1 MKVAITCPSVMEK
14 KVTEKKKFLVE
25 VAWETC
31 NQVGGIYTVIRTK
44 VPAMVEKW
52 EQDYLLLGPYFTQTA
67 AAEFE
72 PLDID
77 LDTPVGRAIAWMRD
91 QGLSVHYGNW
101 LITGKPKIVLF
112 DIASLIQDVDVI
124 KGRIWENHKISTLG
138 VEELVNQTIV
148 FGELIRLFLGQLAT
162 ENKAKKD
169 LVVHFHEW
177 MASTCIPDLRKE
189 KVKISTVFTT
199 HATMLGRYLA
209 GNVPNFYDVLD
220 TFDWHKE
227 AKQYGIEA
235 QASFERAAAQKAD
248 VLTTVSDITAKECV
262 AFLGRIPELILPN
275 GLNIQRFAALHEHQN
290 LHSLYKKRI
299 SDFVMGHFFQNQPF
313 DLDQTLYLFTSGR
326 FEYSNK
332 GYDLTLDALE
342 ILNRKM
348 KESGS
353 RKTVI
358 MFFITKQPYH
368 SIDPEVLHSRAV
380 LDEIRE
386 NCQAIEKEVGEKL
399 FQASAASK
407 DLTLPNLNDFVD
419 EYWRLRL
426 RRTVQTWKTNS
437 RPKVVTHLLKQ
448 EDDIIR
454 NLHRTNLLN
463 NADDKVK
470 VVYHPDFIVSTN
482 PLFGLDYG
490 QFVRGCHL
498 GVFPSYYEPWGYTPL
513 ECMARGVPTVTS
525 DLSGFGDYMMQ
536 IMRDYEQWGVSVV
549 NRKTQ
554 NYQESAEQ
562 LANLLFKFVQQTQ
575 RDRITQRNRVE
586 SIADTF
592 DWSNLRG
599 YYDTAH
605 ELAIMKRRK

>member
-1 MKVAITCPSVMEK
+1 LRVAITCPSVMEK

-72 PLDID
+72 PLAID
-77 LDTPVGRAIAWMRD
+77 LETPVGRSIAWMRD
-91 QGLSVHYGNW
+91 QGLEVHYGNW

-112 DIASLIQDVDVI
+112 DIASLMKDVDAI

-138 VEELVNQTIV
+138 VEDLVNQTIV

-177 MASTCIPDLRKE
+177 MASTCLPDLRKD

-227 AKQYGIEA
+227 AKHYGIEA

-407 DLTLPNLNDFVD
+407 DLTLPDLNDFVD

-454 NLHRTNLLN
+454 NLHRTQLLN

-562 LANLLFKFVQQTQ
+562 LANLLFKFVQQSQ

-605 ELAIMKRRK
+605 ELAVMKRRK

>member
-1 MKVAITCPSVMEK
+1 MEK
-14 KVTEKKKFLVE
+14 TVRKPIEKKKFLIE

-44 VPAMVEKW
+44 VPSMVEKW
-52 EQDYLLLGPYFTQTA
+52 GNDYLLLGPYFAQTA

-72 PLDID
+72 PLPVTDE
-77 LDTPVGRAIAWMRD
+77 TPLERTILWMRE
-91 QGLSVHYGNW
+91 QGLTVYYGNW

-112 DIASLIQDVDVI
+112 DFASIYDQVNAI
-124 KGRIWENHKISTLG
+124 KGRIWDNHKISTLG
-138 VEELVNQTIV
+138 VEELVNQTIAL
-148 FGELIRLFLGQLAT
+148 GEMIRLFLGQLAQ
-162 ENKAKKD
+162 ENKSKTNI
-169 LVVHFHEW
+169 VVHFHEW
-177 MASTCIPDLRKE
+177 MAATCLPDLKKE
-189 KVKISTVFTT
+189 KIKISTVFTT

-209 GNVPNFYDVLD
+209 GNVPNFYDVID
-220 TFDWHKE
+220 RFDWHKE
-227 AKQYGIEA
+227 AKHYGIEA
-235 QASFERAAAQKAD
+235 QACFERAAAQKAD
-248 VLTTVSDITAKECV
+248 VLTTVSDITAKECQY
-262 AFLGRIPELILPN
+262 FLGRIPELILPN

-290 LHSLYKKRI
+290 LHSKYKKSI

-326 FEYSNK
+326 FEYTNK
-332 GYDLTLDALE
+332 GYDLTLDALK
-342 ILNRKM
+342 ILNKKM
-348 KESGS
+348 KEAGS
-353 RKTVI
+353 KKTVV

-386 NCQAIEKEVGEKL
+386 NCSAIEKEVGEKL
-399 FQASAASK
+399 FQASASSK
-407 DLTLPNLNDFVD
+407 DLTLPDLNQFVD
-419 EYWRLRL
+419 EYWRMRL

-437 RPKVVTHLLKQ
+437 KPKVVTHLLKQ

-454 NLHRTNLLN
+454 NLQRTGLMN
-463 NADDKVK
+463 NADDQVK
-470 VVYHPDFIVSTN
+470 IVYHPDFIVSTN

-513 ECMARGVPTVTS
+513 ECMARGVPTMTS

-554 NYQESAEQ
+554 NYEESAEQ
-562 LANLLFKFVQQTQ
+562 LANLLFKFVQQSQ

-592 DWSNLRG
+592 DWSNLRS

-605 ELAIMKRRK
+605 ELAVLKRVK

>member
-1 MKVAITCPSVMEK
+1 MER

-72 PLDID
+72 PLAID
-77 LDTPVGRAIAWMRD
+77 VETPVGRAIAWMRA
-91 QGLSVHYGNW
+91 QGMGVHYGNW

-112 DIASLIQDVDVI
+112 DLASLMKEVDIV

-138 VEELVNQTIV
+138 VEDLVNQTII
-148 FGELIRLFLGQLAT
+148 FGELIRLFLSQLAV

-169 LVVHFHEW
+169 IIVHFHEW

-227 AKQYGIEA
+227 AKHYGIEA

-407 DLTLPNLNDFVD
+407 DLTLPDLNDFVG

-426 RRTVQTWKTNS
+426 RRTVQTWKTNA

-454 NLHRTNLLN
+454 NLHRTQLLN
-463 NADDKVK
+463 HAEDKVK

-562 LANLLFKFVQQTQ
+562 LANLLFKFVQQSQ
-575 RDRITQRNRVE
+575 RDRIMQRNRVE

-605 ELAIMKRRK
+605 ELAVMKRRK

>member
-1 MKVAITCPSVMEK
+1 MEK
-14 KVTEKKKFLVE
+14 KATNKKKFLVE

-72 PLDID
+72 PLAID
-77 LDTPVGRAIAWMRD
+77 EETAVGQTISWMRNL
-91 QGLSVHYGNW
+91 GLDVHYGNW

-112 DIASLIQDVDVI
+112 DIASLMKDVDEI
-124 KGRIWENHKISTLG
+124 KGRIWENHKISTLD
-138 VEELVNQTIV
+138 VEDLVNQTIV
-148 FGELIRLFLGQLAT
+148 FGELIRLFLSQLAT

-169 LVVHFHEW
+169 IIVHFHEW
-177 MASTCIPDLRKE
+177 MASTCLPDLRKE
-189 KVKISTVFTT
+189 KVKIATVFTT

-220 TFDWHKE
+220 KFDWLKE
-227 AKQYGIEA
+227 AKHYGIEA

-313 DLDQTLYLFTSGR
+313 DLEQTLYLFTSGR

-407 DLTLPNLNDFVD
+407 DLSLPDLNDFVN

-426 RRTVQTWKTNS
+426 RRTVQTWKTNA

-454 NLHRTNLLN
+454 NLHRTKLLN
-463 NADDKVK
+463 NEEDKVK

-562 LANLLFKFVQQTQ
+562 LANLLFKFVQQSQ

-605 ELAIMKRRK
+605 ELAVLKKRK

>member
-1 MKVAITCPSVMEK
+1 MEK
-14 KVTEKKKFLVE
+14 TVRKPVEKKKFLIE

-44 VPAMVEKW
+44 VPSMVEKW
-52 EQDYLLLGPYFTQTA
+52 GNDYLLLGPYFAQTA

-72 PLDID
+72 PL
-77 LDTPVGRAIAWMRD
+77 PVGDETPLERAILWMRE
-91 QGLSVHYGNW
+91 QGLTVHYGNW

-112 DIASLIQDVDVI
+112 DFASIYDQVNAI
-124 KGRIWENHKISTLG
+124 KGRIWDNHKISTLG
-138 VEELVNQTIV
+138 VEELVNQTIAL
-148 FGELIRLFLGQLAT
+148 GEMIRLFLGQLAQ
-162 ENKAKKD
+162 ENKSKTNI
-169 LVVHFHEW
+169 VVHFHEW
-177 MASTCIPDLRKE
+177 MAATCLPDLKKE

-209 GNVPNFYDVLD
+209 GNVPNFYDVID
-220 TFDWHKE
+220 RFDWHKE
-227 AKQYGIEA
+227 AKHYGIEA
-235 QASFERAAAQKAD
+235 QACFERAAAQKAD
-248 VLTTVSDITAKECV
+248 VLTTVSDITAKECQY
-262 AFLGRIPELILPN
+262 FLGRIPELILPN

-290 LHSLYKKRI
+290 LHSKYKKSI

-326 FEYSNK
+326 FEYTNK
-332 GYDLTLDALE
+332 GYDLTLDALK
-342 ILNRKM
+342 ILNKKM
-348 KESGS
+348 KEAGS
-353 RKTVI
+353 KKTVV

-386 NCQAIEKEVGEKL
+386 NCSAIEKEVGEKL
-399 FQASAASK
+399 FQASASSK
-407 DLTLPNLNDFVD
+407 DLTLPDLNQFVD
-419 EYWRLRL
+419 EYWRMRL

-437 RPKVVTHLLKQ
+437 KPKVVTHLLKQ

-454 NLHRTNLLN
+454 NLQRTGLLN

-470 VVYHPDFIVSTN
+470 IVYHPEFIVSTN

-562 LANLLFKFVQQTQ
+562 LANLLFKFVQQSQ

-592 DWSNLRG
+592 DWSNLRS

-605 ELAIMKRRK
+605 ELAVLKRVK

>member
-1 MKVAITCPSVMEK
+1 MEK
-14 KVTEKKKFLVE
+14 AVKKSRTKKKFLIE
-25 VAWETC
+25 AAWETC

-52 EQDYLLLGPYFTQTA
+52 GDDYALIGPYFPQTA

-72 PLDID
+72 PLQVTDE
-77 LDTPVGRAIAWMRD
+77 TPLERAVSFVRK
-91 QGLSVHYGNW
+91 QGFDVHYGYW
-101 LITGKPKIVLF
+101 LITGKPKIILF
-112 DIASLIQDVDVI
+112 DINSIIAKVNDI
-124 KGRIWENHKISTLG
+124 KGRLWLDHKISTLG
-138 VEELVNQTIV
+138 AEELVNQTIAL
-148 FGELIRLFLGQLAT
+148 GELIRYFLSQLT
-162 ENKAKKD
+162 IEFNGKTD

-177 MASTCIPDLRKE
+177 MASTCLPDLKKQ

-209 GNVPNFYDVLD
+209 GNVPNFYDVID
-220 TFDWHKE
+220 TFNWHKE
-227 AKQYGIEA
+227 AIHYGIEA
-235 QASFERAAAQKAD
+235 QATFERMAAQKAD
-248 VLTTVSDITAKECV
+248 VLTTVSDITAKECQY
-262 AFLGRIPELILPN
+262 FLGRIPELILPN

-290 LHSLYKKRI
+290 LHSKYKKSI
-299 SDFVMGHFFQNQPF
+299 SEFVMGHFFQNQPF
-313 DLDQTLYLFTSGR
+313 ELDQTLYFFTSGR

-332 GYDLTLDALE
+332 GYDLCIDALAR
-342 ILNRKM
+342 LNHKM

-353 RKTVI
+353 KKTVV
-358 MFFITKQPYH
+358 MFFITRQPYH

-386 NCQAIEKEVGEKL
+386 NCEAIEKEVGDKL
-399 FQASAASK
+399 FLASASSN
-407 DLTLPNLNDFVD
+407 DLSLPDLNQFVD
-419 EYWRLRL
+419 EYWRMRL
-426 RRTVQTWKTNS
+426 RRTVQTWKTNKL
-437 RPKVVTHLLKQ
+437 PKIVTHLLKN

-454 NLHRTNLLN
+454 NLHRTQLLN
-463 NADDKVK
+463 KPDDKVK
-470 VVYHPDFIVSTN
+470 IVYHPDFVVSTN

-549 NRKTQ
+549 NRKSQ
-554 NYQESAEQ
+554 SYDEAAEQ
-562 LANLLFKFVQQTQ
+562 LANQLFKFVQQGQ
-575 RDRITQRNRVE
+575 RERILQRNRVE

-592 DWSNLRG
+592 DWSNLRS

-605 ELAIMKRRK
+605 ELAGMKSKK

>member
-1 MKVAITCPSVMEK
+1 MEK
-14 KVTEKKKFLVE
+14 TVRKPIEKKKFLIE

-44 VPAMVEKW
+44 VPSMVEKW
-52 EQDYLLLGPYFTQTA
+52 GNDYLLLGPYFAQTA

-72 PLDID
+72 ALPVTDETPLE
-77 LDTPVGRAIAWMRD
+77 RAILWMRE
-91 QGLSVHYGNW
+91 QGLTVYYGNW

-112 DIASLIQDVDVI
+112 DFASIYDQVNAI
-124 KGRIWENHKISTLG
+124 KGRIWDNHKISTLG
-138 VEELVNQTIV
+138 VEELVNQTIAL
-148 FGELIRLFLGQLAT
+148 GEMIRLFLGQLAQ
-162 ENKAKKD
+162 ENKSKTNI
-169 LVVHFHEW
+169 VVHFHEW
-177 MASTCIPDLRKE
+177 MAATCLPDLKKE

-209 GNVPNFYDVLD
+209 GNVPNFYDVID
-220 TFDWHKE
+220 RFDWHKE
-227 AKQYGIEA
+227 AKHYGIEA
-235 QASFERAAAQKAD
+235 QACFERAAAQKAD
-248 VLTTVSDITAKECV
+248 VLTTVSDITAKECQY
-262 AFLGRIPELILPN
+262 FLGRIPELILPN

-290 LHSLYKKRI
+290 LHSKYKKSI

-326 FEYSNK
+326 FEYTNK
-332 GYDLTLDALE
+332 GYDLTLDALK
-342 ILNRKM
+342 ILNKKM
-348 KESGS
+348 KEAGS
-353 RKTVI
+353 KKTVV

-386 NCQAIEKEVGEKL
+386 NCLAIEKEVGEKL
-399 FQASAASK
+399 FQASASSK
-407 DLTLPNLNDFVD
+407 DLTLPDLNQFVD
-419 EYWRLRL
+419 EYWRMRL

-437 RPKVVTHLLKQ
+437 KPKVVTHLLKQ

-454 NLHRTNLLN
+454 NLQRTGLMN
-463 NADDKVK
+463 NADDQVK
-470 VVYHPDFIVSTN
+470 IVYHPDFIVSTN

-554 NYQESAEQ
+554 NYEESAEQ
-562 LANLLFKFVQQTQ
+562 LASLLFKFVQQSQ

-592 DWSNLRG
+592 DWSNLRS

-605 ELAIMKRRK
+605 ELAVLKRVK

>member
-1 MKVAITCPSVMEK
+1 MEK
-14 KVTEKKKFLVE
+14 KATNKKKFLVE

-72 PLDID
+72 PLAID
-77 LDTPVGRAIAWMRD
+77 EETAVGQTISWMRNL
-91 QGLSVHYGNW
+91 GLEVHYGNW

-112 DIASLIQDVDVI
+112 DIASLMKDVDEI

-138 VEELVNQTIV
+138 VEDLVNQTVV
-148 FGELIRLFLGQLAT
+148 FGEMIRLFLSQLAT

-169 LVVHFHEW
+169 IIVHFHEW
-177 MASTCIPDLRKE
+177 MASTCLPDLRKE
-189 KVKISTVFTT
+189 KVKIATVFTT

-220 TFDWHKE
+220 KFDWLKE
-227 AKQYGIEA
+227 AKHYGIEA

-407 DLTLPNLNDFVD
+407 DLSLPDLNDFVN

-426 RRTVQTWKTNS
+426 RRTVQTWKTNA

-463 NADDKVK
+463 NEEDKVK

-562 LANLLFKFVQQTQ
+562 LANLLFKFVQQSQ

-605 ELAIMKRRK
+605 ELAVLKKRK

>member
-1 MKVAITCPSVMEK
+1 MEK
-14 KVTEKKKFLVE
+14 TVRKPIEKKKFLIE

-44 VPAMVEKW
+44 VPSMVEKW
-52 EQDYLLLGPYFTQTA
+52 GNDYLLLGPYFAQTA

-72 PLDID
+72 PLPVTDE
-77 LDTPVGRAIAWMRD
+77 TPLERTILWMRE
-91 QGLSVHYGNW
+91 QGLKVYYGNW

-112 DIASLIQDVDVI
+112 DFVSIYDQVNAI
-124 KGRIWENHKISTLG
+124 KGRIWDNHKISTLG
-138 VEELVNQTIV
+138 VEELVNQTIAL
-148 FGELIRLFLGQLAT
+148 GEMIRLFLGQLAQ
-162 ENKAKKD
+162 ENKSKTNI
-169 LVVHFHEW
+169 VVHFHEW
-177 MASTCIPDLRKE
+177 MAATCLPDLKKE

-209 GNVPNFYDVLD
+209 GNVPNFYDVID
-220 TFDWHKE
+220 RFDWHKE
-227 AKQYGIEA
+227 AKHYGIEA
-235 QASFERAAAQKAD
+235 QACFERAAAQKAD
-248 VLTTVSDITAKECV
+248 VLTTVSDITAKECQY
-262 AFLGRIPELILPN
+262 FLGRIPELILPN

-290 LHSLYKKRI
+290 LHSKYKKSI

-326 FEYSNK
+326 FEYTNK
-332 GYDLTLDALE
+332 GYDLTLDALK
-342 ILNRKM
+342 ILNKKM
-348 KESGS
+348 KEAGS
-353 RKTVI
+353 KKTVV

-386 NCQAIEKEVGEKL
+386 NCSAIEKEVGEKL
-399 FQASAASK
+399 FQASASSK
-407 DLTLPNLNDFVD
+407 DLTLPDLNQFVD
-419 EYWRLRL
+419 EYWRMRL

-437 RPKVVTHLLKQ
+437 KPKVVTHLLKQ

-454 NLHRTNLLN
+454 NLQSTGLMN
-463 NADDKVK
+463 NADDQVK
-470 VVYHPDFIVSTN
+470 IVYHPDFIVSTN

-554 NYQESAEQ
+554 NYEESAEQ
-562 LANLLFKFVQQTQ
+562 LANLLFKFVQQSQ

-592 DWSNLRG
+592 DWSNLRS

-605 ELAIMKRRK
+605 ELAVLKRVK

>member
-1 MKVAITCPSVMEK
+1 MER

-72 PLDID
+72 PLAID
-77 LDTPVGRAIAWMRD
+77 VETPVGRAIAWMRA
-91 QGLSVHYGNW
+91 QGMEVHYGNW

-112 DIASLIQDVDVI
+112 DLASLMKEVDIV

-138 VEELVNQTIV
+138 VEDLVNQTII
-148 FGELIRLFLGQLAT
+148 FGELIRLFLSQLAI

-169 LVVHFHEW
+169 IIVHFHEW

-227 AKQYGIEA
+227 AKHYGIEA

-407 DLTLPNLNDFVD
+407 DLTLPDLNDFVG

-426 RRTVQTWKTNS
+426 RRTVQTWKTNA

-454 NLHRTNLLN
+454 NLHRTQLLN
-463 NADDKVK
+463 HAEDKVK

-562 LANLLFKFVQQTQ
+562 LANLLFKFVQQSQ
-575 RDRITQRNRVE
+575 RDRIMQRNRVE

-605 ELAIMKRRK
+605 ELAVMKRRK

>member
-1 MKVAITCPSVMEK
+1 MER

-72 PLDID
+72 PLAID
-77 LDTPVGRAIAWMRD
+77 LETPVGRAVDWMRA
-91 QGLSVHYGNW
+91 QGMEVHYGNW

-112 DIASLIQDVDVI
+112 DLASLMNEVDII

-138 VEELVNQTIV
+138 VEDLVNQTIV
-148 FGELIRLFLGQLAT
+148 FGELIRLFLSQLAV

-169 LVVHFHEW
+169 IIVHFHEW

-220 TFDWHKE
+220 TFDWSKE
-227 AKQYGIEA
+227 AKHYGIEA

-275 GLNIQRFAALHEHQN
+275 GLNIQRFAAIHEHQN

-407 DLTLPNLNDFVD
+407 DLTLPDLNDFVG

-426 RRTVQTWKTNS
+426 RRTVQTWKTNA

-454 NLHRTNLLN
+454 NLHRTQLLN
-463 NADDKVK
+463 HADDKVK

-562 LANLLFKFVQQTQ
+562 LANLLFKFVQQSQ
-575 RDRITQRNRVE
+575 RDRIMQRNRVE

-605 ELAIMKRRK
+605 ELAVMKRRK

>member
-1 MKVAITCPSVMEK
+1 
-14 KVTEKKKFLVE
+14 
-25 VAWETC
+25 
-31 NQVGGIYTVIRTK
+31 
-44 VPAMVEKW
+44 
-52 EQDYLLLGPYFTQTA
+52 
-67 AAEFE
+67 
-72 PLDID
+72 
-77 LDTPVGRAIAWMRD
+77 
-91 QGLSVHYGNW
+91 
-101 LITGKPKIVLF
+101 
-112 DIASLIQDVDVI
+112 
-124 KGRIWENHKISTLG
+124 
-138 VEELVNQTIV
+138 
-148 FGELIRLFLGQLAT
+148 LAV

-169 LVVHFHEW
+169 LIVHFHEW

-189 KVKISTVFTT
+189 KVKVSTVFTT

-227 AKQYGIEA
+227 AKHYGIEA

-348 KESGS
+348 KEAGS

-407 DLTLPNLNDFVD
+407 DLTLPDLNDFVD

-454 NLHRTNLLN
+454 NLHRTQLLN
-463 NADDKVK
+463 NAEDKVK

-554 NYQESAEQ
+554 TYGESAEQ
-562 LANLLFKFVQQTQ
+562 LASLLFKFVQQSQ

-605 ELAIMKRRK
+605 ELAVMKRRK

>member
-1 MKVAITCPSVMEK
+1 LI
-14 KVTEKKKFLVE
+14 E

-44 VPAMVEKW
+44 VPSMVEKW
-52 EQDYLLLGPYFTQTA
+52 GNDYTLLGPYFAQTA

-72 PLDID
+72 ALDVSDESPLERSI
-77 LDTPVGRAIAWMRD
+77 LWMRE
-91 QGLSVHYGNW
+91 QGLTVYYGNW

-112 DIASLIQDVDVI
+112 DFASMYKQVDKI
-124 KGRIWENHKISTLG
+124 KGRIWDNHKISTLG
-138 VEELVNQTIV
+138 VEELVNQTIAL
-148 FGELIRLFLGQLAT
+148 GEMIRLFLSQLAL
-162 ENKAKKD
+162 ENKAKSNII
-169 LVVHFHEW
+169 VHFHEW
-177 MASTCIPDLRKE
+177 MAATCLPDLKKE

-209 GNVPNFYDVLD
+209 GNVPNFYDVID
-220 TFDWHKE
+220 HFDWLKE
-227 AKQYGIEA
+227 AKHYGIEA
-235 QASFERAAAQKAD
+235 QACFERAAAQKAD
-248 VLTTVSDITAKECV
+248 VLTTVSDITAKECQY
-262 AFLGRIPELILPN
+262 FLGRIPELILPN

-290 LHSLYKKRI
+290 LHSKYKKSI

-313 DLDQTLYLFTSGR
+313 DLEQTLYLFTSGR
-326 FEYSNK
+326 FEYTNK
-332 GYDLTLDALE
+332 GYDLTLDALQ
-342 ILNRKM
+342 ILNKKM
-348 KESGS
+348 KEAGS
-353 RKTVI
+353 KKTVV

-386 NCQAIEKEVGEKL
+386 NCSAIEKEVGEKL
-399 FQASAASK
+399 FQASASSN
-407 DLTLPNLNDFVD
+407 DLTLPDLNTFVD
-419 EYWRLRL
+419 EYWRMRL

-437 RPKVVTHLLKQ
+437 KPKVVTHLLKQ

-454 NLHRTNLLN
+454 NLQRTGLMN
-463 NADDKVK
+463 NAEDKVK
-470 VVYHPDFIVSTN
+470 IVYHPDFIVSTN

-562 LANLLFKFVQQTQ
+562 LANLLFKFVQQSQ

-592 DWSNLRG
+592 DWSNLRS

-605 ELAIMKRRK
+605 ELAVLKRVK

>member
-1 MKVAITCPSVMEK
+1 MEK
-14 KVTEKKKFLVE
+14 TVRKPIEKKKFLIE

-44 VPAMVEKW
+44 VPSMVEKW
-52 EQDYLLLGPYFTQTA
+52 GNDYLLLGPYFAQTA

-72 PLDID
+72 PLPVTDE
-77 LDTPVGRAIAWMRD
+77 TPLERTILWMRE
-91 QGLSVHYGNW
+91 QGLKVYYGNW

-112 DIASLIQDVDVI
+112 DFASIYDQVNAI
-124 KGRIWENHKISTLG
+124 KGRIWDNHKISTLG
-138 VEELVNQTIV
+138 VEELVNQTIAL
-148 FGELIRLFLGQLAT
+148 GEMIRLFLGQLAQ
-162 ENKAKKD
+162 ENKSKTNI
-169 LVVHFHEW
+169 VVHFHEW
-177 MASTCIPDLRKE
+177 MAATCLPDLKKE

-209 GNVPNFYDVLD
+209 GNVPNFYDVID
-220 TFDWHKE
+220 RFDWHKE
-227 AKQYGIEA
+227 AKHYGIEA
-235 QASFERAAAQKAD
+235 QACFERAAAQKAD
-248 VLTTVSDITAKECV
+248 VLTTVSDITAKECQY
-262 AFLGRIPELILPN
+262 FLGRIPELILPN

-290 LHSLYKKRI
+290 LHSKYKKSI

-326 FEYSNK
+326 FEYTNK
-332 GYDLTLDALE
+332 GYDLTLDALK
-342 ILNRKM
+342 ILNKKM
-348 KESGS
+348 KEAGS
-353 RKTVI
+353 KKTVV

-386 NCQAIEKEVGEKL
+386 NCSAIEKEVGEKL
-399 FQASAASK
+399 FQASASSK
-407 DLTLPNLNDFVD
+407 DLTLPDLNQFVD
-419 EYWRLRL
+419 EYWRMRL

-437 RPKVVTHLLKQ
+437 KPKVVTHLLKQ

-454 NLHRTNLLN
+454 NLQRTGLMN
-463 NADDKVK
+463 NADDQVK
-470 VVYHPDFIVSTN
+470 IVYHPDFIVSTN

-513 ECMARGVPTVTS
+513 ECMARGVPTMTS

-554 NYQESAEQ
+554 NYEESAEQ
-562 LANLLFKFVQQTQ
+562 LANLLFKFVQQSQ

-592 DWSNLRG
+592 DWSNLRS

-605 ELAIMKRRK
+605 ELAVLKRVK

>member
-1 MKVAITCPSVMEK
+1 MIKEK
-14 KVTEKKKFLVE
+14 TTKKAAEKGKLLIE
-25 VAWETC
+25 VAWEAC

-44 VPAMVEKW
+44 VPSMVEKW
-52 EQDYLLLGPYFTQTA
+52 GDDYLLLGPYFTQTA

-72 PLDID
+72 PLTITDS
-77 LDTPVGRAIAWMRD
+77 TPIERTIQWMRKEGYD
-91 QGLSVHYGNW
+91 VHYGNW

-112 DIASLIQDVDVI
+112 DIKSIYANVDTI
-124 KGRIWENHKISTLG
+124 KGRIWQDHKISTLG
-138 VEELVNQTIV
+138 AEDLVSQTV
-148 FGELIRLFLGQLAT
+148 ALGELIRIFLTQFAI
-162 ENKAKKD
+162 EVNNKKD
-169 LVVHFHEW
+169 IVVHFHEW
-177 MASTCIPDLRKE
+177 MASTCLPDLKKS

-209 GNVPNFYDVLD
+209 GNIPNFYDVID
-220 TFDWHKE
+220 SFDWAKE
-227 AKQYGIEA
+227 AKHYGIEA
-235 QASFERAAAQKAD
+235 QATFERFAAQKAD
-248 VLTTVSDITAKECV
+248 VLTTVSDITAKECQY
-262 AFLGRIPELILPN
+262 FLGRIPEIILPN

-290 LHSLYKKRI
+290 LHSKYKESI
-299 SDFVMGHFFQNQPF
+299 SDFVMGHFFPNQPF
-313 DLDQTLYLFTSGR
+313 DLEQTLYFFTSGR

-332 GYDLTLDALE
+332 GYDMTLDALE

-348 KESGS
+348 KEAGS
-353 RKTVI
+353 KKTII

-386 NCQAIEKEVGEKL
+386 NCHSIEKEVGDKL
-399 FQASAASK
+399 FQASAASNDMQLP
-407 DLTLPNLNDFVD
+407 DLNQFVD
-419 EYWRLRL
+419 ECWRLRL
-426 RRTVQTWKTNS
+426 RRTVQTWKSQN

-454 NLHRTNLLN
+454 NLHRTQLLN
-463 NADDKVK
+463 NAEDKVK
-470 VVYHPDFIVSTN
+470 IVYHPDFIVSTN

-498 GVFPSYYEPWGYTPL
+498 GVFPSYDERWGYTPL

-536 IMRDYEQWGVSVV
+536 IMHDYEQWGVGVV
-549 NRKTQ
+549 NRKSQT
-554 NYQESAEQ
+554 YQEAAEQ
-562 LANLLFKFVQQTQ
+562 LANFLFKFVQQSQ
-575 RDRITQRNRVE
+575 RDRIMQRNRVE

-592 DWSNLRG
+592 DWSNLRS

-605 ELAIMKRRK
+605 ELAVLKKRK

>member
-1 MKVAITCPSVMEK
+1 MER

-72 PLDID
+72 PLAID
-77 LDTPVGRAIAWMRD
+77 LETPVGRAVDWMRA
-91 QGLSVHYGNW
+91 QGMEVHYGNW

-112 DIASLIQDVDVI
+112 DLASLMNEVDII

-148 FGELIRLFLGQLAT
+148 FGELIRLFLSQLAV

-169 LVVHFHEW
+169 VIVHFHEW
-177 MASTCIPDLRKE
+177 MASTCIPDLRKD

-220 TFDWHKE
+220 TFDWSKE
-227 AKQYGIEA
+227 AKHYGIEA

-275 GLNIQRFAALHEHQN
+275 GLNIQRFAAIHEHQN

-407 DLTLPNLNDFVD
+407 DLTLPDLNDFVG

-426 RRTVQTWKTNS
+426 RRTVQTWKTNA

-454 NLHRTNLLN
+454 NLHRTQLLN
-463 NADDKVK
+463 HAEDKVK

-562 LANLLFKFVQQTQ
+562 LANLLFKFVQQSQ
-575 RDRITQRNRVE
+575 RDRIMQRNRVE

-605 ELAIMKRRK
+605 ELAVMKRRK

>member
-1 MKVAITCPSVMEK
+1 MEK
-14 KVTEKKKFLVE
+14 KATNKKKFLVE

-72 PLDID
+72 PLAID
-77 LDTPVGRAIAWMRD
+77 EETAVGQTISWMRNL
-91 QGLSVHYGNW
+91 GLEVHYGNW

-112 DIASLIQDVDVI
+112 DIASLMKDVDEI
-124 KGRIWENHKISTLG
+124 KGRIWENHKISTLD
-138 VEELVNQTIV
+138 VEDLVNQTIV
-148 FGELIRLFLGQLAT
+148 FGELIRLFLSQLAT

-169 LVVHFHEW
+169 IIVHFHEW

-189 KVKISTVFTT
+189 KVKIATVFTT

-220 TFDWHKE
+220 KFDWLKE
-227 AKQYGIEA
+227 AKHYGIEA

-313 DLDQTLYLFTSGR
+313 DLEQTLYLFTSGR

-407 DLTLPNLNDFVD
+407 DLSLPDLNDFVN

-426 RRTVQTWKTNS
+426 RRTVQTWKTNA

-463 NADDKVK
+463 NEEDKVK

-562 LANLLFKFVQQTQ
+562 LANLLFKFVQQSQ

-605 ELAIMKRRK
+605 ELAVLKKRK

>member
-1 MKVAITCPSVMEK
+1 MER

-72 PLDID
+72 PLAID
-77 LDTPVGRAIAWMRD
+77 LETPVGRAVEWMRA
-91 QGLSVHYGNW
+91 QGMEVHYGNW

-112 DIASLIQDVDVI
+112 DLASLMNEVDII

-148 FGELIRLFLGQLAT
+148 FGELIRLFLSQLAV

-169 LVVHFHEW
+169 IIVHFHEW

-220 TFDWHKE
+220 TFDWSKE
-227 AKQYGIEA
+227 AKHYGIEA

-407 DLTLPNLNDFVD
+407 DLTLPDLNDFVG

-426 RRTVQTWKTNS
+426 RRTVQTWKTNA

-454 NLHRTNLLN
+454 NLHRTQLLN
-463 NADDKVK
+463 HADDKVK

-562 LANLLFKFVQQTQ
+562 LANLLFKFVQQSQ

-605 ELAIMKRRK
+605 ELAVLKKRK

>member
-1 MKVAITCPSVMEK
+1 MEK
-14 KVTEKKKFLVE
+14 KVVEKKKFLVE

-44 VPAMVEKW
+44 VPSMVEKW
-52 EQDYLLLGPYFTQTA
+52 GDDYLLLGPYFPQTA

-72 PLDID
+72 ALPLTEE
-77 LDTPVGRAIAWMRD
+77 TPVERAILAMRD
-91 QGLSVHYGNW
+91 LGLQVHYGNW

-112 DIASLIQDVDVI
+112 DIASMYDQVDII
-124 KGRIWENHKISTLG
+124 KGRIWDNHKISTLG
-138 VEELVNQTIV
+138 VEELVNQTIA
-148 FGELIRLFLGQLAT
+148 FGELIRIFLSNLAG

-169 LVVHFHEW
+169 IVVHFHEW
-177 MASTCIPDLRKE
+177 MAATCLPDLKKD

-220 TFDWHKE
+220 NFHWHKE
-227 AKQYGIEA
+227 AIHYGIEA

-275 GLNIQRFAALHEHQN
+275 GLNIQRFAAMHEHQN

-299 SDFVMGHFFQNQPF
+299 SDFVMGHFFQNQAF

-332 GYDLTLDALE
+332 GYDITLDALE

-348 KESGS
+348 KEVGS
-353 RKTVI
+353 KKTVI

-386 NCQAIEKEVGEKL
+386 NCQAIQKEVGEKL
-399 FQASAASK
+399 FEAAASSN
-407 DLTLPNLNDFVD
+407 DLQLPDLNQFVD

-426 RRTVQTWKTNS
+426 RRTVQTWKTKS

-454 NLHRTNLLN
+454 NLHRTQLLN

-554 NYQESAEQ
+554 NYQASAEQ
-562 LANLLFKFVQQTQ
+562 LANMLFKFTQQSQ

-605 ELAIMKRRK
+605 ELAVIKKRK

>member
-1 MKVAITCPSVMEK
+1 MEK

-72 PLDID
+72 PLAID
-77 LDTPVGRAIAWMRD
+77 LETPVGRAIAWMRD
-91 QGLSVHYGNW
+91 QGLDVHYGNW

-112 DIASLIQDVDVI
+112 DIASLLKDVDAI

-138 VEELVNQTIV
+138 VEDLVNQTIV

-177 MASTCIPDLRKE
+177 MASTCIPDLRKD

-227 AKQYGIEA
+227 AKHYGIEA

-407 DLTLPNLNDFVD
+407 DLTLPDLNDFVD

-454 NLHRTNLLN
+454 NLHRTQLLN
-463 NADDKVK
+463 NAEDKVK

-562 LANLLFKFVQQTQ
+562 LANLLFKFVQQSQ

-605 ELAIMKRRK
+605 ELAVMKRRK

>member
-1 MKVAITCPSVMEK
+1 MEK

-72 PLDID
+72 PLPID
-77 LDTPVGRAIAWMRD
+77 LETPVGRAIDSLRAE
-91 QGLSVHYGNW
+91 GLEIHYGNW

-112 DIASLIQDVDVI
+112 DIASLIKDVDVI

-148 FGELIRLFLGQLAT
+148 FGELIRLFLSQLAA

-169 LVVHFHEW
+169 IIVHFHEW
-177 MASTCIPDLRKE
+177 MASTCLPDLRKD
-189 KVKISTVFTT
+189 KVKVATVFTT

-227 AKQYGIEA
+227 AKHYGIEA

-275 GLNIQRFAALHEHQN
+275 GLNIQRFAAVHEHQN

-407 DLTLPNLNDFVD
+407 DLTLPDLNEFVG

-426 RRTVQTWKTNS
+426 RRTVQTWKTNA

-454 NLHRTNLLN
+454 NLHRTQLLN
-463 NADDKVK
+463 HADDKVK

-549 NRKTQ
+549 NRKSQ
-554 NYQESAEQ
+554 NYQESANQ
-562 LANLLFKFVQQTQ
+562 LANLLFKFVQQSQ
-575 RDRITQRNRVE
+575 RDRIMQRNRVE

-605 ELAIMKRRK
+605 ELAVMKRRK

>member
-1 MKVAITCPSVMEK
+1 MAATC
-14 KVTEKKKFLVE
+14 L
-25 VAWETC
+25 
-31 NQVGGIYTVIRTK
+31 
-44 VPAMVEKW
+44 
-52 EQDYLLLGPYFTQTA
+52 
-67 AAEFE
+67 
-72 PLDID
+72 
-77 LDTPVGRAIAWMRD
+77 
-91 QGLSVHYGNW
+91 
-101 LITGKPKIVLF
+101 
-112 DIASLIQDVDVI
+112 
-124 KGRIWENHKISTLG
+124 
-138 VEELVNQTIV
+138 
-148 FGELIRLFLGQLAT
+148 
-162 ENKAKKD
+162 
-169 LVVHFHEW
+169 
-177 MASTCIPDLRKE
+177 PDLKKE

-209 GNVPNFYDVLD
+209 GNVPNFYDVID
-220 TFDWHKE
+220 RFDWHKE
-227 AKQYGIEA
+227 AKHYGIEA
-235 QASFERAAAQKAD
+235 QACFERAAAQKAD
-248 VLTTVSDITAKECV
+248 VLTTVSDITAKECQY
-262 AFLGRIPELILPN
+262 FLGRIPELILPN

-290 LHSLYKKRI
+290 LHSKYKKSI

-326 FEYSNK
+326 FEYTNK
-332 GYDLTLDALE
+332 GYDLTLDALK
-342 ILNRKM
+342 ILNKKM
-348 KESGS
+348 KEAGS
-353 RKTVI
+353 KKTVV

-386 NCQAIEKEVGEKL
+386 NCSAIEKEVGEKL
-399 FQASAASK
+399 FQASASSK
-407 DLTLPNLNDFVD
+407 DLTLPDLNQFVD
-419 EYWRLRL
+419 EYWRMRL

-437 RPKVVTHLLKQ
+437 KPKVVTHLLKQ

-454 NLHRTNLLN
+454 NLQRTGLMN
-463 NADDKVK
+463 NADDQVK
-470 VVYHPDFIVSTN
+470 IVYHPDFIVSTN

-554 NYQESAEQ
+554 NYEESAEQ
-562 LANLLFKFVQQTQ
+562 LANLLFKFVQQSQ

-592 DWSNLRG
+592 DWSNLRS

-605 ELAIMKRRK
+605 ELAVLKRVK

>member
-1 MKVAITCPSVMEK
+1 MEK
-14 KVTEKKKFLVE
+14 KVPNKKKFLVE

-72 PLDID
+72 PLAID
-77 LDTPVGRAIAWMRD
+77 EETAVGRTIMWMRD
-91 QGLSVHYGNW
+91 LGMDVHYGNW

-112 DIASLIQDVDVI
+112 DIDSLMKDVDDI

-138 VEELVNQTIV
+138 VDELVNQTIV
-148 FGELIRLFLGQLAT
+148 FGEMIRFFLSQLTT
-162 ENKAKKD
+162 ENKAKSD
-169 LVVHFHEW
+169 IVVHFHEW
-177 MASTCIPDLRKE
+177 MASTCLPDLRKE
-189 KVKISTVFTT
+189 KVKIATVFTT

-220 TFDWHKE
+220 KFDWLKE
-227 AKQYGIEA
+227 AKHYGIEA

-262 AFLGRIPELILPN
+262 AFLGRIPELVLPN

-313 DLDQTLYLFTSGR
+313 DLEQTLYLFTSGR

-348 KESGS
+348 KEAGS

-407 DLTLPNLNDFVD
+407 DLSLPDLNDFVN

-454 NLHRTNLLN
+454 NLHRTKLLN

-562 LANLLFKFVQQTQ
+562 LANLLFKFVQQSQ
-575 RDRITQRNRVE
+575 RERITQRNRVE

-605 ELAIMKRRK
+605 ELAVLKKRK

>member
-1 MKVAITCPSVMEK
+1 MEK
-14 KVTEKKKFLVE
+14 TVRKPIEKKKFLIE

-44 VPAMVEKW
+44 VPSMVEKW
-52 EQDYLLLGPYFTQTA
+52 GNDYLLLGPYFAQTA

-72 PLDID
+72 PLPVTDE
-77 LDTPVGRAIAWMRD
+77 TPLERTILWMRE
-91 QGLSVHYGNW
+91 QGLKVYYGNW

-112 DIASLIQDVDVI
+112 DFASIYDQVNAI
-124 KGRIWENHKISTLG
+124 KGRIWDNHKISTLG
-138 VEELVNQTIV
+138 VEELVNQTIAL
-148 FGELIRLFLGQLAT
+148 GEMIRLFLGQLAQ
-162 ENKAKKD
+162 ENKSKTNI
-169 LVVHFHEW
+169 VVHFHEW
-177 MASTCIPDLRKE
+177 MAATCLPDLKKE
-189 KVKISTVFTT
+189 KIKISTVFTT

-209 GNVPNFYDVLD
+209 GNVPNFYDVID
-220 TFDWHKE
+220 RFDWHKE
-227 AKQYGIEA
+227 AKHYGIEA
-235 QASFERAAAQKAD
+235 QACFERAAAQKAD
-248 VLTTVSDITAKECV
+248 VLTTVSDITAKECQY
-262 AFLGRIPELILPN
+262 FLGRIPELILPN

-290 LHSLYKKRI
+290 LHSKYKKSI

-326 FEYSNK
+326 FEYTNK
-332 GYDLTLDALE
+332 GYDLTLDALK
-342 ILNRKM
+342 ILNKKM
-348 KESGS
+348 KEAGS
-353 RKTVI
+353 KKTVV

-386 NCQAIEKEVGEKL
+386 NCSAIEKEVGEKL
-399 FQASAASK
+399 FQASASSK
-407 DLTLPNLNDFVD
+407 DLTLPDLNQFVD
-419 EYWRLRL
+419 EYWRMRL

-437 RPKVVTHLLKQ
+437 KPKVVTHLLKQ

-454 NLHRTNLLN
+454 NLQRTGLMN
-463 NADDKVK
+463 NADDQVK
-470 VVYHPDFIVSTN
+470 IVYHPDFIVSTN

-554 NYQESAEQ
+554 NYEESAEQ
-562 LANLLFKFVQQTQ
+562 LANLLFKFVQQSQ

-592 DWSNLRG
+592 DWSNLRS

-605 ELAIMKRRK
+605 ELAVLKRVK

>member
-1 MKVAITCPSVMEK
+1 MEK
-14 KVTEKKKFLVE
+14 KVAEKKKFLVE

-44 VPAMVEKW
+44 VPSMVEKW
-52 EQDYLLLGPYFTQTA
+52 GEDYLLLGPYFPQTA

-72 PLDID
+72 ALPVSE
-77 LDTPVGRAIAWMRD
+77 DTPVERAILTMRALGY
-91 QGLSVHYGNW
+91 QVHYGNW

-112 DIASLIQDVDVI
+112 DIASIYDQVDTI
-124 KGRIWENHKISTLG
+124 KGKIWDNHKISTLG
-138 VEELVNQTIV
+138 VEELVNQTIAL
-148 FGELIRLFLGQLAT
+148 GELIRIFLTQFAT
-162 ENKAKKD
+162 ENKSKKD
-169 LVVHFHEW
+169 FVVHFHEW
-177 MASTCIPDLRKE
+177 MASTCLPDLKKD
-189 KVKISTVFTT
+189 KVKVSTVFTT

-220 TFDWHKE
+220 KFDWHKE
-227 AKQYGIEA
+227 AVHYGIEA

-275 GLNIQRFAALHEHQN
+275 GLNIQRFAAMHEHQN

-299 SDFVMGHFFQNQPF
+299 SDFVMGHFFQNQAF

-332 GYDLTLDALE
+332 GYDITLDALE

-353 RKTVI
+353 KKTVI

-386 NCQAIEKEVGEKL
+386 NCQAIQKEVGDKL
-399 FQASAASK
+399 FEAAASSN
-407 DLTLPNLNDFVD
+407 DLQLPDLNQFVD

-426 RRTVQTWKTNS
+426 RRTVQTWKTNA

-454 NLHRTNLLN
+454 NLHRTQLLN
-463 NADDKVK
+463 KPDDMVK

-562 LANLLFKFVQQTQ
+562 LANMLFKFTQQTQ

-605 ELAIMKRRK
+605 ELAVLKKRK

>member
-1 MKVAITCPSVMEK
+1 MEK

-72 PLDID
+72 PLAIDIE
-77 LDTPVGRAIAWMRD
+77 TPVGRAIAWMREL
-91 QGLSVHYGNW
+91 GMEVHYGNW

-112 DIASLIQDVDVI
+112 DIASRIKDVDAI

-138 VEELVNQTIV
+138 VEDLVNQTIV
-148 FGELIRLFLGQLAT
+148 FGELIRLFLSQLAV

-169 LVVHFHEW
+169 IIVHFHEW
-177 MASTCIPDLRKE
+177 MASTCIPDLRKD

-227 AKQYGIEA
+227 AKHYGIEA

-275 GLNIQRFAALHEHQN
+275 GLNIQRFAAIHEHQN

-407 DLTLPNLNDFVD
+407 DLTLPDLNDFVD

-454 NLHRTNLLN
+454 NLHRTQLLN
-463 NADDKVK
+463 HAEDKVK

-554 NYQESAEQ
+554 TYGESAEQ
-562 LANLLFKFVQQTQ
+562 LANLLFKFVQQSQ

-605 ELAIMKRRK
+605 ELAVMKRRK

>member
-1 MKVAITCPSVMEK
+1 MEK
-14 KVTEKKKFLVE
+14 KVVEKKKFLVE

-44 VPAMVEKW
+44 VPSMVEKW
-52 EQDYLLLGPYFTQTA
+52 GEDYLLLGPYFPQTA

-72 PLDID
+72 ALPVTD
-77 LDTPVGRAIAWMRD
+77 DTPVGRAILAMREK
-91 QGLSVHYGNW
+91 GLQVHYGNW

-112 DIASLIQDVDVI
+112 DIASMYDQVDAI
-124 KGRIWENHKISTLG
+124 KGRIWDNHKISTLG
-138 VEELVNQTIV
+138 VEELVNQTIAL
-148 FGELIRLFLGQLAT
+148 GELIRIFLSHLAS

-169 LVVHFHEW
+169 IVVHFHEW
-177 MASTCIPDLRKE
+177 MASTCLPDLKKD

-227 AKQYGIEA
+227 AVHYGIEA

-275 GLNIQRFAALHEHQN
+275 GLNIQRFAAMHEHQN

-299 SDFVMGHFFQNQPF
+299 SDFVMGHFFQNQAF

-332 GYDLTLDALE
+332 GYDITLDALE

-348 KESGS
+348 KEAGS
-353 RKTVI
+353 KKTVI

-386 NCQAIEKEVGEKL
+386 NCQAIQKEVGEKL
-399 FQASAASK
+399 FEAAASSN
-407 DLTLPNLNDFVD
+407 DLQLPDLNQFVD

-454 NLHRTNLLN
+454 NLHRTQLLN
-463 NADDKVK
+463 NANDKVK

-562 LANLLFKFVQQTQ
+562 LANMLFKFAQQSQ

-605 ELAIMKRRK
+605 ELAVMKKRK